1 MDLLFWLLLSTVALV
16 FSLILVGVGG
26 RMLVRVGG
34 LRVANS
40 VPRLRALGY
49 EIVWWEEPP
58 REPKRTSTRFVDVI
72 PEFSKV
78 EHLQNATL
86 YKHQVEAMEA
96 LEAGKNIVLTAKT
109 GSGKTEAWALPAIKH
124 RWRVLAIYPT
134 LALSADQ
141 IQRLETYY
149 AAVGDGDA
157 VLRVD
162 RPTLDKLSGEK
173 FRRKLVRARI
183 VVTNPAFLLAD
194 IKRMAHGRGL
204 LEDFLRKIDLIVVDE
219 LDFYGPRGAHL
230 ILAMIQ
236 LISEH
241 LSSKPVRV
249 AVLTATLGN
258 PDELASYL
266 TRITG
271 RETEIIHGNPF
282 SPKNRYIIV
291 LGKGVDALKD
301 YVKAYSNI
309 IASKAPWIVELLD
322 DEEEFRE
329 HLYEVYETLEAI
341 GLKPPRPGLD
351 PTEILASII
360 EADEDGVTL
369 VFTRS
374 IRHAEK
380 LYRSLKERL
389 GNKASQVAVHHHLVS
404 KSKREEIERA
414 AREGRLKM
422 IVTVRTLAQG
432 IDIGT
437 IVRVV
442 HIGLPTDLR
451 EYQQREG
458 RKGRRRNVP
467 VTESIIV
474 PAGLW
479 DRKLLEAGS
488 SALRQWIELP
498 LEKVYI
504 NHKNRYALIFRALW
518 KLFRNLPLEDEEEKI
533 LLEYGLAEES
543 TASLFGGRRLKVSD
557 KGIRFWRD
565 IGFYEHGPPY
575 GYRKYLRVRGRE
587 LRAEEEASIRDVV
600 EKYQPG
606 AFDPST
612 DALVVDVDSRKYRVV
627 EEPVEDALAR
637 SWIARAV
644 GLYEDVKRSWG
655 EKPDLTNDMKYG
667 HIYTLVILNVRAP
680 VSGFGELEE
689 YPIDVEWV
697 IESRR
702 PRLARGGE
710 GRTRVYHETFTV
722 KLGAPV
728 KGRYVDYTYGYWFEA
743 PATVSSDDLRLGL
756 TMLIV
761 FLRLNPNYAIPLTLL
776 QHHVLSAGSANLVYL
791 WEREAA
797 GIIEELDWL
806 RVAEE
811 VEGYR
816 FPALAIP
823 LAAAID
829 LASAFRLIRGEVSL
843 KDAARLAALAARV
856 VAGHQQVRLGNL
868 VIEHPRPDKSH
879 RIASLVVLHETIQ
892 LESRQIQVLAVAA
905 YNGENQV
912 TITCRGETG
921 LTTAREFAQKLL
933 EVLDKLLVEG
943 FKVYVHGVEQHN
955 LLRRLLATSYIGLSL
970 LRQAEAEGKLIDIG
984 SKLAE
989 KVGSTPL
996 IANLTPKMRD
1006 YVEWVQRAKRTRD
1019 LDELETALKVL
1030 ARTFAETLYKVALAL
1045 EKGRILLVRRNKH

>member
-1 MDLLFWLLLSTVALV
+1 
-16 FSLILVGVGG
+16 
-26 RMLVRVGG
+26 MLARARE

-40 VPRLRALGY
+40 VPRLKALGY

-58 REPKRTSTRFVDVI
+58 REPEKSSVRFVDVI
-72 PEFSKV
+72 PEFSKI
-78 EHLQNATL
+78 ERLRNATL

-124 RWRVLAIYPT
+124 RWKVLAIYPT

-149 AAVGDGDA
+149 AALGDRDA

-162 RPTLDKLSGEK
+162 RPTLDRFGGER
-173 FRRKLVRARI
+173 FRRKLVGAKI

-204 LEDFLRKIDLIVVDE
+204 LEDFLRELDLIVVDE

-236 LISEH
+236 LLSEH
-241 LSSKPVRV
+241 LSSKPPRV

-271 RETEIIHGNPF
+271 RETKIIRGNPF

-301 YVKAYSNI
+301 YIRAYSSV
-309 IASKAPWIVELLD
+309 IASRAPWIVELLD

-329 HLYEVYETLEAI
+329 HLYEIYEALEAI
-341 GLKPPRPGLD
+341 GLRPPRPGLD
-351 PTEILASII
+351 PVEILASLV

-380 LYRSLKERL
+380 LYRSLRERL
-389 GNKASQVAVHHHLVS
+389 GDKASKIAVHHHLVS

-422 IVTVRTLAQG
+422 IITVRTLAQG

-458 RKGRRRNVP
+458 RKGRRKNIP

-504 NHKNRYALIFRALW
+504 NPKNKYALIFRALW

-533 LLEYGLAEES
+533 LLEYGLAEETTDYLS
-543 TASLFGGRRLKVSD
+543 GGRRLKASE

-575 GYRKYLRVRGRE
+575 GYRKYLYVRGRE
-587 LRAEEEASIRDVV
+587 LRVGEEASIRDVV

-612 DALVVDVDSRKYRVV
+612 DALVVDVDPKKYRVV
-627 EEPVEDALAR
+627 EESIEDALAR
-637 SWIARAV
+637 SWIARAAS
-644 GLYEDVKRSWG
+644 LYEDVKRGWG
-655 EKPDLTNDMKYG
+655 EKPDLANDMKYG
-667 HIYTLVILNVRAP
+667 RVYTLVALNVRAP
-680 VSGFGELEE
+680 ASGFGELEE
-689 YPIDVEWV
+689 QPIDVEWV

-702 PRLARGGE
+702 PRLARGAE

-728 KGRYVDYTYGYWFEA
+728 KGRYIDYTYGYSFEA
-743 PATVSSDDLRLGL
+743 PATISSDDLRLGL

-761 FLRLNPNYAIPLTLL
+761 FLRLNPKYAIPLTLL
-776 QHHVLSAGSANLVYL
+776 QYHVLSAGSVNLIYL

-811 VEGYR
+811 VERYR

-823 LAAAID
+823 LAAAVD
-829 LASAFRLIRGEVSL
+829 LTSALRLIRGEVSL
-843 KDAARLAALAARV
+843 ETAARLAALAARV
-856 VAGHQQVRLGNL
+856 IAGHQQIRLGNL
-868 VIEHPRPDKSH
+868 VIEHPRPSKSH
-879 RIASLVVLHETIQ
+879 GIASLVVLHETVQ
-892 LESRQIQVLAVAA
+892 LESRQMQVLAIAA
-905 YNGENQV
+905 YNGENHITV
-912 TITCRGETG
+912 TCRGETS

-933 EVLDKLLVEG
+933 EVVDKLLAEG
-943 FKVYVHGVEQHN
+943 FKIYIHGVEQHN
-955 LLRRLLATSYIGLSL
+955 LLRRLLATSYIGISL
-970 LRQAEAEGKLIDIG
+970 LRQAEAEGKLVDIG

-989 KVGSTPL
+989 KLGSTPL
-996 IANLTPKMRD
+996 LANLTPKIHD
-1006 YVEWVQRAKRTRD
+1006 YAEWVQRAKRARD

-1030 ARTFAETLYKVALAL
+1030 AKTLAETLYKVTLAL
-1045 EKGRILLVRRNKH
+1045 EKGRIAISSKK